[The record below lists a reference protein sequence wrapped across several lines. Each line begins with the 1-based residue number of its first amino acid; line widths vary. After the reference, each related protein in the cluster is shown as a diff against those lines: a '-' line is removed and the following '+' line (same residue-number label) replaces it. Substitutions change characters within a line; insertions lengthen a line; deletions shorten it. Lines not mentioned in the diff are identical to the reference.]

1 MATEL
6 RPMSLGELLDHTFT
20 HYRQHFWT
28 LVGIMTIPEAVLVVA
43 RSLLLM
49 RGEANFSTT
58 TAQPSAAVQA
68 QLAKVL
74 AGFFVGFGVTLVL
87 YILVYSIALGAV
99 TWAVSEFYLGR
110 TITIRECYR
119 RLRGKVGRII
129 GLGLLAIVVCVCGYL
144 AFIFAILLPVGIAG
158 GLGTVLASSKG
169 GLVAAVALWV
179 AAVVGAVVGGLWIL
193 RAVLRYCGV
202 AVPAMLVED
211 IGPVRAMG
219 RSWRLAKGRT
229 GPILWIVI
237 LTTLIRLVFVLVFQA
252 PFWLASSLTGSK
264 LGIMPLSLSLPMTI
278 SGGIAGAIGG
288 PLIMIGLVL
297 LYYDARVRTE
307 AFDLQLMMASLD
319 SDSKLP
325 LVPPDHALEAGP
337 ETLRRTSVPAMILL
351 YLVSLGLYAPLWFL
365 RRREALNRLRSQEKV
380 GSTIFI
386 AVILLLA
393 VSIVLGVAGQ
403 SMGGEAAS
411 LAEILSRAMGLAAGI
426 AMIVQAFKV
435 RRILEDHINLAL
447 TTASPFSIQENLN
460 GVAVFLLGIL
470 YRQYKI
476 NQFLDIINR
485 ATQPVPA
492 ASQVPAAQSVPRA
505 VS

>member
-1 MATEL
+1 MTTEL
-6 RPMSLGELLDHTFT
+6 RPMSLGELMDGTFT

-49 RGEANFSTT
+49 RGEPNFSTT
-58 TAQPSAAVQA
+58 TAQPPAAVQA
-68 QLAKVL
+68 QLAEVL
-74 AGFFVGFGVTLVL
+74 VSVFGGFGVTLVL

-110 TITIRECYR
+110 TITIKECYR
-119 RLRGKVGRII
+119 RLRGKAGRII

-144 AFIFAILLPVGIAG
+144 AFIFAILLPVGIAA
-158 GLGTVLASSKG
+158 GLGAVLPSSKG
-169 GLVAAVALWV
+169 GLVATVALWV

-202 AVPAMLVED
+202 AVPAMLIED

-229 GPILWIVI
+229 GPILWILI
-237 LTTLIRLVFVLVFQA
+237 LTTLIQLVFVLVFQA
-252 PFWLASSLTGSK
+252 PFWVASALTGSK
-264 LGIMPLSLSLPMTI
+264 SGIMPLSLSLPMTI
-278 SGGIAGAIGG
+278 SEGIAGAIGG

-319 SDSKLP
+319 SDSKLTS
-325 LVPPDHALEAGP
+325 VPQGFPQEAER
-337 ETLRRTSVPAMILL
+337 ETLRRTNVLGMIVM
-351 YLVSLGLYAPLWFL
+351 YLVTAGFYGPVWFL
-365 RRREALNRLRSQEKV
+365 RRREAFNRLRSQERV

-426 AMIVQAFKV
+426 AMIIQAFKV
-435 RRILEDHINLAL
+435 RRILEDHINVAL
-447 TTASPFSIQENLN
+447 TTAGPFSVRENLN
-460 GVAVFLLGIL
+460 GVAVFFLGIL
-470 YRQYKI
+470 YLQYEI
-476 NQFLDIINR
+476 NRFLDIINR
-485 ATQPVPA
+485 AVQPVPA